1 MSKDVHVE
9 ILMPVEN
16 FVVYKNKIRK
26 EMAETPEEDLEEYKK
41 FEWERALETWG
52 HSWENVRHNRT
63 RPDLLAQVRDILG
76 YSSIDYPC
84 TDDEIK
90 AANERYRK
98 EQADRKEANRAI
110 RAYTLELQ
118 LKEQQEAWDRLT
130 PEEQSA
136 QLKQLR
142 KNELQKLAF
151 WAISGILIISG
162 ILAYYTVS

>member
-1 MSKDVHVE
+1 MSDTIKVS
-9 ILMPVEN
+9 MQAEN
-16 FVVYKNKIRK
+16 FVVYKNNIRK
-26 EMAETPEEDLEEYKK
+26 EMAEIPEEDLEAYKK
-41 FEWERALETWG
+41 FEWERAFKTWG
-52 HSWENVRHNRT
+52 KTWENVKNNT
-63 RPDLLAQVRDILG
+63 ERPDLLVQVRDILG

-84 TDDEIK
+84 TRDEIK
-90 AANERYRK
+90 AANAKYRK
-98 EQADRKEANRAI
+98 EQVDRKEADRAI

-136 QLKQLR
+136 QLKQRR

-162 ILAYYTVS
+162 ILAYYTV